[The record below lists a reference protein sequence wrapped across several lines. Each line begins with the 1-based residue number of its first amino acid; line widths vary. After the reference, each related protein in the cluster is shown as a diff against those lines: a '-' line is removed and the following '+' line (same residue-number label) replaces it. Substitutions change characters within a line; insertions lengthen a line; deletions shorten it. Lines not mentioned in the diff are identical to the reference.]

1 MAHRSLAV
9 LSGVLMTLA
18 ICLAAPADRLAMAA
32 PDQAT
37 EPALCEIFNGRDFT
51 GWKLPAEPYWS
62 VADNAIV
69 GESDADKKGSM
80 LYTEKAY
87 GDVVFE
93 AEFRFQGDVDS
104 GVMMRQ
110 PDVQVQIGISRSL
123 KRDMTG
129 SFYVGK
135 YPEEAQAK
143 RAGELLKPGDWNRLR
158 IAARGDT
165 FTVWLNGEQV
175 ATYTSPAHRGP
186 APIGLQIHQG
196 VRMKVEFRNLKA
208 TVTP

>member
-1 MAHRSLAV
+1 
-9 LSGVLMTLA
+9 MTRRHATAFCGLL
-18 ICLAAPADRLAMAA
+18 IILAAGMALPPDRIAMAA

-37 EPALCEIFNGRDFT
+37 EPVLREIFNGRDFT
-51 GWKLPAEPYWS
+51 GWKLPAEPYWR
-62 VADNAIV
+62 VVDGTIV

-80 LYTEKAY
+80 LYTDKSY

-93 AEFRFQGDVDS
+93 TEFRFQGEIDS
-104 GVMMRQ
+104 GVMLRQ
-110 PDVQVQIGISRSL
+110 PEAQVQIGISRSL

-143 RAGELLKPGDWNRLR
+143 RAGELLKPGAWNTLR
-158 IAARGDT
+158 IAVRGDT

-175 ATYTSPAHRGP
+175 STYTSTAHRGP
-186 APIGLQIHQG
+186 GPIGLQIHKNVQ
-196 VRMKVEFRNLKA
+196 MKVEFRNLKA
-208 TVTP
+208 GEP